1 MFKIFPL
8 DKEIGFR
15 DEKHLRYFPTIV
27 TLTNLFQRTIYA
39 NKETGLN
46 VIVVAPEDLI
56 YTLMNIGKS
65 LAYMLSPVP
74 ENVLAYIDMIEDHY
88 MKDQDWIYSYHGY
101 NSGFSNFFDN
111 EEQEEFNQFIKDCKP
126 IYAKDVVKLMK
137 VESSTARG
145 YLNDLVE
152 KEILYLNPLIDVVT
166 TNKTDFFREPG
177 HFNFLVET
185 ALPELTRGDADGRPL
200 LIWSAGCSSG
210 EEPYTLAM
218 VLSEYGLTHPGF
230 RFRILATDI
239 STNVLAKAEMGV
251 YSSDVV
257 GPVPPALKRKYLM
270 TSRDPGSKRVRIVP
284 ELRRLIEFR
293 RLNFM
298 DADYRMAEKA
308 DAIFCRNVIIYFD
321 RATQEQVLQKLS
333 RRLVPRGYMF
343 VGHSETLHDM
353 DLPLTPVAPALYKR
367 TNAA

>member
-1 MFKIFPL
+1 MSAHDENIST
-8 DKEIGFR
+8 R
-15 DEKHLRYFPTIV
+15 DYTRLC
-27 TLTNLFQRTIYA
+27 
-39 NKETGLN
+39 G
-46 VIVVAPEDLI
+46 LI
-56 YTLMNIGKS
+56 YDKAGIRLGSEKKT
-65 LAYMLSPVP
+65 MLEVRIKRR
-74 ENVLAYIDMIEDHY
+74 LKALDFH
-88 MKDQDWIYSYHGY
+88 SYGQY
-101 NSGFSNFFDN
+101 CDYLFEAKGLK
-111 EEQEEFNQFIKDCKP
+111 EELI
-126 IYAKDVVKLMK
+126 
-137 VESSTARG
+137 
-145 YLNDLVE
+145 
-152 KEILYLNPLIDVVT
+152 PLIDVVT

-185 ALPELTRGDADGRPL
+185 ALPELTAGDADGRPL